1 MAKYDVHFS
10 CGHTETIQLFKKE
23 TERKRRI
30 EWLEKYGICSECY
43 RKSLDEQHKEY
54 VKNCNDIGLFIT
66 EGTEKQIR
74 WAYQIAAQFL
84 NNDIYPFRDKANKAI
99 TEHSK
104 DEENAKACL
113 EVIQKILDVTVTKD
127 NAKFWIDHREN
138 REAFEYFKKEVFN
151 EKESSTNET

>member
-54 VKNCNDIGLFIT
+54 VKNCNDIG
-66 EGTEKQIR
+66 G
-74 WAYQIAAQFL
+74 Y
-84 NNDIYPFRDKANKAI
+84 
-99 TEHSK
+99 
-104 DEENAKACL
+104 
-113 EVIQKILDVTVTKD
+113 
-127 NAKFWIDHREN
+127 RE
-138 REAFEYFKKEVFN
+138 
-151 EKESSTNET
+151 TN

>member
-99 TEHSK
+99 AEHSK
-104 DEENAKACL
+104 DEENAKAFL
-113 EVIQKILDVTVTKD
+113 EVIQKILDVAVTKG